1 VSLTHFNGKTTT
13 YSYDTLNRL
22 ITRTPDPTLGE
33 TAVSFTY
40 TPTGK
45 RHTMIDASGTT
56 TYGYDTADRL
66 TSKATP
72 AGTLNYTYDAAGNVA
87 SIASANVNGASMS
100 YIYDSLNR
108 LSTVTDNRLQSGQNT
123 TTYTYDTASNIVT
136 LTYPNGL
143 ESNFKYDTRNRV
155 SSLSTAVSAYRY
167 QLGPTGVLTGVTE
180 QTGRT
185 VNWTYDGIYRL
196 VGESIATD
204 PLGGD
209 GSILY
214 GLDPVGNRQSA
225 VSTISGIPSEAFNFN
240 ADDELSTDTYDGN
253 GNTTSAKGKIFQ
265 YDSENRLV
273 SMNGGS
279 VTLVYDGDGKRV
291 AKMIG
296 GVTTRFLVDELN
308 PTGYSQVLDEV
319 VNGVVQRNYTYGL
332 NRISQNQIIS
342 NTWVTSFFLFDG
354 EGTVRQ
360 LTNAAGSVTD
370 TYNYDAFGNVTDS
383 VGTTPNNFLYQGE
396 EYDAALGLY
405 YLRDRYYSSATGR
418 FLSRDPERGVSS
430 DPMTLHK
437 YLYANGNP
445 VNMAD
450 PTGRATTTAGTMGAG
465 AADEYVG
472 VIFLVSIQIVPQV
485 RAVEK
490 AAVCQLSRAA
500 TLLEGLAENLGSKTF
515 IEQTGECTEVV
526 KSCKTEYPTL
536 VPIGEV
542 PSYIFPSQFEAM
554 MALQDMIGVGKSSR
568 IVPRAKAEA
577 TDGPC
582 SVWSGYEPGWHINYL
597 FQRGGAY
604 AGSIVGCHV
613 CDDRGGA
620 PSDGGWRW
628 GIAEHQ

>member
-1 VSLTHFNGKTTT
+1 
-13 YSYDTLNRL
+13 
-22 ITRTPDPTLGE
+22 
-33 TAVSFTY
+33 
-40 TPTGK
+40 
-45 RHTMIDASGTT
+45 
-56 TYGYDTADRL
+56 
-66 TSKATP
+66 
-72 AGTLNYTYDAAGNVA
+72 
-87 SIASANVNGASMS
+87 
-100 YIYDSLNR
+100 
-108 LSTVTDNRLQSGQNT
+108 
-123 TTYTYDTASNIVT
+123 
-136 LTYPNGL
+136 
-143 ESNFKYDTRNRV
+143 
-155 SSLSTAVSAYRY
+155 
-167 QLGPTGVLTGVTE
+167 
-180 QTGRT
+180 
-185 VNWTYDGIYRL
+185 
-196 VGESIATD
+196 
-204 PLGGD
+204 
-209 GSILY
+209 
-214 GLDPVGNRQSA
+214 
-225 VSTISGIPSEAFNFN
+225 
-240 ADDELSTDTYDGN
+240 
-253 GNTTSAKGKIFQ
+253 
-265 YDSENRLV
+265 
-273 SMNGGS
+273 MNGGS